1 MLPWNRRPIE
11 ANLVN
16 PAFCALV
23 LHQTIEGYRK
33 VALRGMDFSLAFL
46 VLPVVLHKA
55 TRDLIPIS
63 IATKL
68 HVWVQRHHEVR
79 IGFAQHMQNTVPITK
94 EALLFGMQHEA
105 IQLDEQGAL
114 VVGKQKLE
122 PFEAKP
128 DSEVD
133 TCLKKALFVGRWFA
147 DAGSTASVIAA
158 WDVKI
163 D

>member
-1 MLPWNRRPIE
+1 
-11 ANLVN
+11 
-16 PAFCALV
+16 
-23 LHQTIEGYRK
+23 
-33 VALRGMDFSLAFL
+33 MDFSLAFL

-55 TRDLIPIS
+55 TRDLVPDT

-79 IGFAQHMQNTVPITK
+79 IGFAQHMQDVVPITK
-94 EALLFGMQHEA
+94 EALLFGMQHDA
-105 IQLDEQGAL
+105 FLLDEQGAL
-114 VVGKQKLE
+114 GVGKQKLE
-122 PFEAKP
+122 PFETTP
-128 DSEVD
+128 DSEVEA
-133 TCLKKALFVGRWFA
+133 CLKKAYFVGRWFA